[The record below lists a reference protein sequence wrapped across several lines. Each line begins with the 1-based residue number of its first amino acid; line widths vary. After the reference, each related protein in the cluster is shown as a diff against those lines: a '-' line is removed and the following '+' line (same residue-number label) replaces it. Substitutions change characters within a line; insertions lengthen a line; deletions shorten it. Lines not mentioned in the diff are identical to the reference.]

1 MYRTLGIDL
10 GTTNSVVAQ
19 LRRGE
24 PEIIHNRQ
32 NQEATPSVV
41 GRGKRGEL
49 LVGSSARG
57 RVATD
62 AENIIRSVKRFIG
75 RKFKDPQVQAVL
87 KDLAYRVTPGQDG
100 DVNVWFNG
108 RAYTPIELSAIILRR
123 LKEDAELRSGEVFH
137 RAVITVPAYF
147 GERQVAATQEAGRL
161 AGFQVLRIINEP
173 TAAAL
178 AYGMTGD
185 LGDEGRTVLVYD
197 LGGGTFDISILLL
210 MPGSVSV
217 LGIEGDNLLGG
228 DDFDRLLTEELLRE
242 IRGEHGADYRPDQRD
257 RPRIDGAAE
266 SAKIELSSQLV
277 ADVNL
282 TGLGG
287 GRLILE
293 TELARERFEQLLA
306 ARIGR
311 TLELT
316 RKAVR
321 EANLTV
327 EDIDEVLL
335 VGGSTA
341 IPLVERELAGLFGP
355 ERIRRGVNPMQCVAL
370 GAAVQAALIAEL
382 DCPSCRTDNPVAAA
396 DCAGCGNSLLG
407 EPRTTCET
415 CFLPVDPAAGAC
427 PKCDTA
433 PAGAEDPAALLLK
446 PPAGAAGVRSCPRC
460 GTAAAP
466 GAAACGLC
474 GEVLAP
480 AAAADGDTGGLRC
493 AACGVLN
500 APGVEACTGCG
511 EWMQVANPFDI
522 TPKHLGIELND
533 GRMAVIIPKNTNYP
547 TVEPVHKDFYATGG
561 GRRRLEVAVYEGDHE
576 VAQQNELI
584 GALTLRLPEDGAGR
598 TPITV
603 SFGLSADRT
612 ITLEV
617 RIRGGEA
624 KTVTLERTV
633 LDPEW
638 RAKVD
643 DRRRAVAEF
652 TERWEQELTPEERRA
667 AESLLGELDDM
678 AAGQVRGRSAE
689 QVLAESLQRQE
700 AQAMVRGVSAY
711 LNAVIQSCDRLLRP
725 EDLDELKR
733 LRTRL
738 DEARDAGDQAAALA
752 VAEQADAAI
761 AALGHTVRVLTYCRV
776 FVAQGMVSPALAQQ
790 VRAGLQRVDDGLDT
804 GNYELVNAGMTE
816 LVECYALAGQDIDA
830 HHDAVPSGP
839 VRPEEAGPR

>member
-242 IRGEHGADYRPDQRD
+242 IRAEHGAGYEPDQRD

-266 SAKIELSSQLV
+266 GAKIELSSQLV
-277 ADVNL
+277 ADLNL

-287 GRLILE
+287 GLLILE
-293 TELARERFEQLLA
+293 TELERERFERLVA
-306 ARIGR
+306 GRIER

-327 EDIDEVLL
+327 ADIDEVLL

-341 IPLVERELAGLFGP
+341 IPLVERELAALFGP

-370 GAAVQAALIAEL
+370 GAAVQSALIAEL
-382 DCPSCRTDNPVAAA
+382 DCPSCRTDNPLAAA

-407 EPRTTCET
+407 EPRTTCQG
-415 CFLPVDPAAGAC
+415 CFLPVDPQAAEC
-427 PKCDTA
+427 PKCGTPPVPDEH
-433 PAGAEDPAALLLK
+433 PALPPVPAA
-446 PPAGAAGVRSCPRC
+446 AAGVRSCPRC

-466 GAAACGLC
+466 GATACGLC
-474 GEVLAP
+474 GESLAP
-480 AAAADGDTGGLRC
+480 AAADGDTGGLRC

-500 APGVEACTGCG
+500 APGAESCSGCG

-522 TPKHLGIELND
+522 TPKDLGIELND

-547 TVEPVHKDFYATGG
+547 TAEPVHKDFFATGG
-561 GRRRLEVAVYEGDHE
+561 GSRRLEVAVYEGDHE

-584 GALTLRLPEDGAGR
+584 GALTMKLPEDTTGR
-598 TPITV
+598 ARITV

-617 RIRGGEA
+617 RIKGGEA
-624 KTVTLERTV
+624 KTVTLQRTV

-667 AESLLGELDDM
+667 AENLLGELDDM
-678 AAGQVRGRSAE
+678 AAGQVKGRSAE
-689 QVLAESLQRQE
+689 QMLADSLQRQE

-711 LNAVIQSCDRLLRP
+711 LSAVIQSCDRLLRP
-725 EDLDELKR
+725 DDLDELKR
-733 LRTRL
+733 LRAEL
-738 DEARDAGDQAAALA
+738 DAARDAGDQAAAVDA
-752 VAEQADAAI
+752 AERADAAI

-776 FVAQGMVSPALAQQ
+776 FVVQGMVSPALAQQ
-790 VRAGLQRVDDGLDT
+790 IRAALQRVDDGLDT
-804 GNYELVNAGMTE
+804 GNYELVNAGMTD

-830 HHDAVPSGP
+830 HHGSVPSGP